1 MATRTDLAKRF
12 PHVRAISQHVCWCS
26 SGGSACPQRRHR
38 QPFPSRLE
46 NRRWHCALA
55 LAMAI
60 LVEPVVGAALMQS
73 HSPSHMGGAAYQAQ
87 PAGIDVAE
95 TAVHDTDGHD
105 DAEVDEDDEDVGQP
119 EPMAPELLSEAM
131 VRSGFLLK
139 RGDKRKVGPPSS
151 HRPGRN
157 AGWCCA
163 PRASPSTK
171 TRRST
176 G

>member
-105 DAEVDEDDEDVGQP
+105 DAEVDEDDEDVGQQI
-119 EPMAPELLSEAM
+119 
-131 VRSGFLLK
+131 
-139 RGDKRKVGPPSS
+139 
-151 HRPGRN
+151 GR
-157 AGWCCA
+157 AHV
-163 PRASPSTK
+163 
-171 TRRST
+171 
-176 G
+176 